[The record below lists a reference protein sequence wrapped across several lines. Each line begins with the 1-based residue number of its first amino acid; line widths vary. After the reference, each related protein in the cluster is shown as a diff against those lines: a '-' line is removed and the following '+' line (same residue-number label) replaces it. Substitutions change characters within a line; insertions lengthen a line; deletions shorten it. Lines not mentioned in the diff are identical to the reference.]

1 MLSVKTW
8 ANLVAALS
16 LVMASSI
23 PSAAL
28 AQNIRPVS
36 GVIAVTTAP
45 VTINYTDPAG
55 DLIGR
60 EGDTGDP
67 IYLNDEIITGADS
80 NLQILLKDQTV
91 FTIGPDSAIVF
102 DEFVYDP
109 AAGLESSLTATVT
122 KGAFKFIS
130 GKVSKSNPD
139 AMKLKLPNATA
150 SIRGT
155 SVAGRVRADGSSDV
169 VLLSGAIAVATPT
182 EPEPVDIFTS
192 GWGMSISPA
201 GLPSDP
207 VQLSAADIDAI
218 VAAVEFIA
226 PVQTQQDTAGGSV
239 GDDQQAAEAE
249 PLTAEE
255 VQAVIESAS
264 TLEEVVTAVNLAL
277 GGKGDGTID
286 TAELSRLFLAN
297 ENLLLASNIDPELL
311 TAENNQGVNVD
322 AQLVQFALS
331 GGEPKWADVRYVNG
345 VEVLG
350 NASSPGEYA
359 GLISDVYA
367 GSVSFGKTGLAL
379 TQAGEGTGSGTA
391 DYSMTVNYDSLVVS
405 GSLSVY
411 DVVLGGR
418 SYDDSM
424 DNSFSLD
431 VRAGLNST
439 VLKGAVFDAADPPNN
454 TRAASGHN
462 DENGNGLLNMNE
474 SFEDVQVTSVN
485 LTDSN
490 PDHSAIVRMNASIG
504 SIASGGNA
512 IDGTLGGAHI
522 FVEEVDH
529 SASPYYTQHAISGTH
544 YAKGTQD

>member
-1 MLSVKTW
+1 MLSAQRWSSLLAVLSLFM
-8 ANLVAALS
+8 ANLLPGLA
-16 LVMASSI
+16 M
-23 PSAAL
+23 

-45 VTINYTDPAG
+45 VTINYTDTSG
-55 DLIGR
+55 ELIGR
-60 EGDTGDP
+60 EGVTGDP

-102 DEFVYDP
+102 DEFIYDP
-109 AAGLESSLTATVT
+109 AAGAEASLSATVT

-130 GKVSKSNPD
+130 GKVSKASPD
-139 AMKLKLPNATA
+139 AMKLNLPNATA

-155 SVAGRVRADGSSDV
+155 SVAGVVSPDGSSEV
-169 VLLSGAIAVATPT
+169 VLLSGAIAVATQAQ
-182 EPEPVDIFTS
+182 PEPVDIFTS
-192 GWGMSISPA
+192 GWGMSISSI
-201 GLPSDP
+201 GQPSDP
-207 VQLSAADIDAI
+207 FQLSADDINAI
-218 VAAVEFIA
+218 VAAVEFVA
-226 PVQTQQDTAGGSV
+226 PVTEDDETEADPAGEAR
-239 GDDQQAAEAE
+239 AANTE
-249 PLTAEE
+249 PLTQDE
-255 VQAVIESAS
+255 VQEVIENAS
-264 TLEEVVTAVNLAL
+264 TIEEVVTAVNLAL

-286 TAELSRLFLAN
+286 TAALSQLFLAN
-297 ENLLLASNIDPELL
+297 ENLLRATNIDPELL
-311 TAENNQGVNVD
+311 TAENNQGVNID
-322 AQLVQFALS
+322 AQLVQFALN

-350 NASSPGEYA
+350 NASSSGEYA

-379 TQAGEGTGSGTA
+379 TQAGDGTGSGMA

-405 GSLSVY
+405 GSLSIY

-418 SYDDSM
+418 SYNNSM
-424 DNSFSLD
+424 NNNFSLD

-439 VLKGAVFDAADPPNN
+439 VLKSAVFDAANPPNN
-454 TRAASGHN
+454 TRAVEGHN

-474 SFEDVQVTSVN
+474 TFEDVQVTSVN

-490 PDHSAIVRMNASIG
+490 PNHAAIARMNASIG

-529 SASPYYTQHAISGTH
+529 QGTPFYTQHAISGTH
-544 YAKGTQD
+544 YAKGTTE